1 MIDIG
6 ELRNLGTVHLGQPD
20 RPRQPNLKT
29 AKTSF
34 SESPAPV
41 LLYLNR
47 GEAPNHQQAMPEA
60 ADHENCLPIEIGI
73 IARLT

>member
-1 MIDIG
+1 MIGIG

-34 SESPAPV
+34 SESRPQYYYTSNA
-41 LLYLNR
+41 

-60 ADHENCLPIEIGI
+60 AEHENCLPIEI
-73 IARLT
+73 